1 MTQAADC
8 GDNTAPTPR
17 PAATVV
23 LLRNGKKGLETLLLK
38 RNKNLLFAGGFWVF
52 PGGAIDDGEVD
63 ACAGDMDAAAKTAAA
78 REAEEEAGVCP
89 DLDSLVQISHWTTP
103 EAEPKR
109 FYTWFFAAPCP
120 DNVKVKIDGCE
131 IHDAQWISITQALQR
146 HEAGEL
152 GLFPPTYITLL
163 RLKAF
168 SSVNEALTALA
179 GEQPPSVQPVFTFLD
194 DQVVVMLEGDA
205 GYDSAD
211 AALEGPRHRVRLKDS
226 RWHYEYENACVPP
239 MDGRN
244 IHE

>member
-1 MTQAADC
+1 MNRSAGC
-8 GDNTAPTPR
+8 GNNNAPVPR

-23 LLRNGKKGLETLLLK
+23 LLRNGKTGLETLLLK

-52 PGGAIDDGEVD
+52 PGGAIDDGELD
-63 ACAGDMDAAAKTAAA
+63 ACAGDMDAAARMAAA
-78 REAEEEAGVCP
+78 REAEEEAGVYP

-120 DNVKVKIDGCE
+120 DNASVKIDGSE
-131 IHDAQWISITQALQR
+131 IHDAQWISIQQAIHR

-163 RLKAF
+163 RLKTF

-179 GEQPPSVQPVFTFLD
+179 GEEPPSVQPVFAFLD

-211 AALEGPRHRVRLKDS
+211 AGVDGPRHRVQLDKE
-226 RWHYEYENACVPP
+226 RWHYQHENTCVPP
-239 MDGRN
+239 MDGRKTG
-244 IHE
+244 

>member
-1 MTQAADC
+1 MNRSADC
-8 GDNTAPTPR
+8 GNNNAPVPR

-23 LLRNGKKGLETLLLK
+23 LLRNGKTGLETLLLK

-52 PGGAIDDGEVD
+52 PGGAIDDGELD
-63 ACAGDMDAAAKTAAA
+63 ACAGDMDAAARMAAA
-78 REAEEEAGVCP
+78 REAEEEAGVYP
-89 DLDSLVQISHWTTP
+89 DPDSLVQISHWTTP

-109 FYTWFFAAPCP
+109 FYTWFFAASCP
-120 DNVKVKIDGCE
+120 DDASVKIDGCE
-131 IHDAQWISITQALQR
+131 IHDAQWISIQQAIHR

-163 RLKAF
+163 RLKTF

-179 GEQPPSVQPVFTFLD
+179 GEEPPSVQPVFTFFD

-211 AALEGPRHRVRLKDS
+211 AGVDGPRHRVRLNNA
-226 RWHYEYENACVPP
+226 RWHYQYENACVPA
-239 MDGRN
+239 MDGRKTG
-244 IHE
+244 